1 MKTAIECGSGLN
13 AVYHPVAHEYI
24 TYLIAP
30 FKYIL
35 LTLSV
40 VLSQRV
46 LLFVV
51 TVHSEC
57 KLIHILMQI
66 GIRNAHGST
75 LHTVFDSL
83 TPKYK

>member
-40 VLSQRV
+40 VLSH
-46 LLFVV
+46 V
-51 TVHSEC
+51 TYLKGFIVCGHCS
-57 KLIHILMQI
+57 
-66 GIRNAHGST
+66 
-75 LHTVFDSL
+75 
-83 TPKYK
+83 